1 MMLLKSCP
9 VDTWNK
15 NLKRYASKGR
25 QRYGDARPEAE
36 ILSRFSAPLSDEALE
51 AHLDEPGK
59 LRPSVAEG
67 VAEGVA
73 EEGAGIYKAKPN
85 TGDSSAATRCGSFLL
100 KECAH
105 CMRRELVPGQFKTC
119 SGCHQVAYCCKED
132 QRAHWKEHKLLC
144 TGRKRTNTKQI
155 QLQKAV
161 RELADGS

>member
-1 MMLLKSCP
+1 MRYRQEEDRDTVSASEKQAV

-15 NLKRYASKGR
+15 NLARYASKGK
-25 QRYGDARPEAE
+25 QRYGDVRPEAE

-51 AHLDEPGK
+51 AYLGEP
-59 LRPSVAEG
+59 RPSVAEG
-67 VAEGVA
+67 VPVA

-85 TGDSSAATRCGSFLL
+85 AHDSSAGGLL
-100 KECAH
+100 KECAY

-119 SGCHQVAYCCKED
+119 SRCHQVAYCCKED

-144 TGRKRTNTKQI
+144 TSRKRTNSK
-155 QLQKAV
+155 LKAA